1 MKLRNSLS
9 NRLTHKVANHLQ
21 NHPLLRPHVPFD
33 PGKLPFFYGWVILA
47 ACTLGV
53 IMSIPGQTMGVSVF
67 TDYLIEATGVSRLEL
82 SNAYLIGTLSS
93 GLLLPLGGVFLDR
106 FGSRMTVVLA
116 SIWLG
121 LTLEYLSMCDRIA
134 VSLTQTWDLPSS
146 YVAFGLLVLG
156 FTSLRFSGQGM
167 LTMSSRNTLGKWFDR
182 RRGLASGIA
191 GVFISFSFASTPS
204 ILNTWIEATTWRWT
218 WMSMGLIV
226 ALGMG
231 SLGWVFYRD
240 NPEECGLHM
249 DGKNPPPLPEQSKN
263 SIDRFRDFTRI
274 EALRTPAF
282 WAVTLALSCQA
293 LAITGITFH
302 IVDLGAE
309 VGLTKAE
316 AVALFIPMALV
327 STVMGSLMGLAADRI
342 RLQFLFMGMM
352 TALGIGIASMANLD
366 IVALRGF
373 AIVGLGSSGG
383 CFGTLSAVA
392 LPRFFGRTHL
402 GAISG
407 VQMMSIVFASAV
419 GPSWMAFSKD
429 SLGSYQMGLY
439 SFCIFPPI
447 ILLLN
452 LVAPNPQSLA
462 K

>member
-1 MKLRNSLS
+1 MRSR
-9 NRLTHKVANHLQ
+9 NRLSKQRTDQ
-21 NHPLLRPHVPFD
+21 FPPQIHPLLRPQWPFD
-33 PGKLPFFYGWVILA
+33 PGKLPFFYGWAILA
-47 ACTLGV
+47 ACTIGI

-67 TDYLIEATGVSRLEL
+67 TDYLIEATGVSRLQL
-82 SNAYLIGTLSS
+82 SNAYLIGTVTS
-93 GLLLPLGGVFLDR
+93 GLLLPFGGVFLDR
-106 FGSRMTVVLA
+106 FGTRLSVVLA
-116 SIWLG
+116 SVWLG
-121 LTLEYLSMCDRIA
+121 LTLGYMSICDRIA
-134 VSLTQTWDLPSS
+134 VSLTQTLNLPTSS

-167 LTMSSRNTLGKWFDR
+167 LTMSSRNTLGKWFDK

-191 GVFISFSFASTPS
+191 GVFISFGFASTPS
-204 ILNTWIEATTWRWT
+204 IVNAWIEATTWRWT
-218 WMSMGLIV
+218 WVSMGLIV
-226 ALGMG
+226 GLGMS
-231 SLGWVFYRD
+231 SLGWIFYRD
-240 NPEECGLHM
+240 NPEECGLKM
-249 DGKNPPPLPEQSKN
+249 DGKIQSSVSKP
-263 SIDRFRDFTRI
+263 SQAASDTRKDFTRG
-274 EALRTPAF
+274 EALHTPAF

-327 STVMGSLMGLAADRI
+327 STVMGSLLGLAADRI

-366 IVALRGF
+366 VVALRGF
-373 AIVGLGSSGG
+373 AIAGLGSSGG

-392 LPRFFGRTHL
+392 LPRLFGRTHL

-429 SLGSYQMGLY
+429 YLGSYQMGLY

-452 LVAPNPQSLA
+452 LVAPNPQVQTR
-462 K
+462 

>member
-1 MKLRNSLS
+1 MRLRNRLS
-9 NRLTHKVANHLQ
+9 KQRTDQHPPQL
-21 NHPLLRPHVPFD
+21 HPLLHPQWPFD
-33 PGKLPFFYGWVILA
+33 PGKLPFFYGWAILA
-47 ACTLGV
+47 ACTIGI

-67 TDYLIEATGVSRLEL
+67 TDYLIEATGVSRLQL
-82 SNAYLIGTLSS
+82 SNAYLIGTVTS
-93 GLLLPLGGVFLDR
+93 GLLLPFGGVFLDR
-106 FGSRMTVVLA
+106 FGTRLSVVLA
-116 SIWLG
+116 SVWLG
-121 LTLEYLSMCDRIA
+121 LTLGYMSVCDRIA
-134 VSLTQTWDLPSS
+134 VSLTQTLNLPTSS

-167 LTMSSRNTLGKWFDR
+167 LTMSSRNTLGKWFDK

-191 GVFISFSFASTPS
+191 GVFISFGFASTPS
-204 ILNTWIEATTWRWT
+204 IVNAWIEATTWRWT
-218 WMSMGLIV
+218 WVSMGLIV
-226 ALGMG
+226 GLGMS
-231 SLGWVFYRD
+231 SLGWIFYRD
-240 NPEECGLHM
+240 NPEECGLKM
-249 DGKNPPPLPEQSKN
+249 DGKIKSSVSKP
-263 SIDRFRDFTRI
+263 SQAASDTRKDFTRG
-274 EALRTPAF
+274 EALRTLSF

-309 VGLTKAE
+309 VGLTKTE

-366 IVALRGF
+366 VVALRGF
-373 AIVGLGSSGG
+373 AIAGLGSSGG

-429 SLGSYQMGLY
+429 YLGSYQMGLY

>member
-1 MKLRNSLS
+1 MKLRKRLS
-9 NRLTHKVANHLQ
+9 KQWVEQHSSYL
-21 NHPLLRPHVPFD
+21 HPLLRPHRPFD
-33 PGKLPFFYGWVILA
+33 PSQLPFFYGWVILA
-47 ACTLGV
+47 ACTIGV

-67 TDYLIEATGVSRLEL
+67 TDYLIEATGISRLQL
-82 SNAYLIGTLSS
+82 SNAYLIGTVTS
-93 GLLLPLGGVFLDR
+93 GLLLPFGGVFLDR
-106 FGSRMTVVLA
+106 FGTRLSVVLA
-116 SIWLG
+116 SVWLG
-121 LTLEYLSMCDRIA
+121 LTLGYMSVCDRIA
-134 VSLTQTWDLPSS
+134 VSLTQTWNLSSSS
-146 YVAFGLLVLG
+146 YVAFGVLVVG

-167 LTMSSRNTLGKWFDR
+167 LTMASRNTLGKWFDR

-191 GVFISFSFASTPS
+191 GVFISFGFASTPS

-218 WMSMGLIV
+218 WVSMGVII

-231 SLGWVFYRD
+231 SLGWAFYRD

-249 DGKNPPPLPEQSKN
+249 DGKNPPPMPKKSQD
-263 SIDRFRDFTRI
+263 SIDRFRDFTRS

-316 AVALFIPMALV
+316 AVALFIPIALV

-373 AIVGLGSSGG
+373 AIAGLGSSGG

-429 SLGSYQMGLY
+429 YLGSYQMGLY

>member
-1 MKLRNSLS
+1 MKLRKRLS
-9 NRLTHKVANHLQ
+9 KQWVEQHSSYL
-21 NHPLLRPHVPFD
+21 HPLLRPHRPFD
-33 PGKLPFFYGWVILA
+33 PSQLPFFYGWVILA
-47 ACTLGV
+47 ACTIGV

-67 TDYLIEATGVSRLEL
+67 TDYLIEATGISRLQL
-82 SNAYLIGTLSS
+82 SNAYLIGTVTS
-93 GLLLPLGGVFLDR
+93 GLLLPFGGVFLDR
-106 FGSRMTVVLA
+106 FGTRLSVVLA
-116 SIWLG
+116 SVWLG
-121 LTLEYLSMCDRIA
+121 LTLGYMSVCDRIA
-134 VSLTQTWDLPSS
+134 VSLTQTWNLSSSS
-146 YVAFGLLVLG
+146 YVAFGVLVVG

-167 LTMSSRNTLGKWFDR
+167 LTMASRNTLGKWFDR
-182 RRGLASGIA
+182 RRGLASGIS
-191 GVFISFSFASTPS
+191 GVFISFGFASTPS

-218 WMSMGLIV
+218 WVSMGVII

-231 SLGWVFYRD
+231 SLGWAFYRD

-249 DGKNPPPLPEQSKN
+249 DGKNPPPMPKKSQD
-263 SIDRFRDFTRI
+263 SIDRFRDFTRS

-316 AVALFIPMALV
+316 AVALFIPIALV

-373 AIVGLGSSGG
+373 AIAGLGSSGG

-429 SLGSYQMGLY
+429 YLGSYQMGLY

-452 LVAPNPQSLA
+452 LVAPNPQVQTR
-462 K
+462 